1 MKLAADPA
9 ATAAY
14 YKPWS
19 GKLTADMLA
28 AKPEPISAEFGVRC
42 GHNWHMRGRSSD
54 RLRFLIDF

>member
-19 GKLTADMLA
+19 DTLTADMLA
-28 AKPEPISAEFGVRC
+28 ATPAPIASE
-42 GHNWHMRGRSSD
+42 SE
-54 RLRFLIDF
+54 